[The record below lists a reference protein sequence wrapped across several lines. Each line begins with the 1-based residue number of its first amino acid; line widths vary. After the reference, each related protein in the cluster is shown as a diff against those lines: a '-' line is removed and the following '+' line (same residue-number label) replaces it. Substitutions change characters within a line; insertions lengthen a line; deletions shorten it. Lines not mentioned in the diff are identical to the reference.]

1 MSYKNFME
9 VYTATDKKRAD
20 WFKIS
25 AKVEGETHI
34 AFLEI
39 FDVITPSGGNDLI
52 AQLKSMKADEI
63 RLFINSPGGD
73 VFTGFNVYNAL
84 KSVPAKVTTFV
95 TGLAASAASIIA
107 LAGQEVVIYENSFLM
122 CHQAWGFAIGNADEM
137 LSTVSI
143 LEKLDN
149 AIVDIYASKTKKDKA
164 EILTMMKAETWFN
177 SAEASEY
184 GLADVVLKDAEAKGT
199 MAFDLS
205 IYANAPDV
213 LLNITNT
220 ELMNK
225 VKADLE
231 LDAMEKKRKQM
242 LKRLALTE
250 IEL

>member
-1 MSYKNFME
+1 MSYKNFLG
-9 VYTATDKKRAD
+9 VYAAQENKRVD

-25 AKVEGETHI
+25 AKVEGASNI
-34 AFLEI
+34 AYLEI
-39 FDVITPSGGNDLI
+39 FDVITPYGGNDLI
-52 AQLKSMKADEI
+52 SQIKSMKADEI

-73 VFTGFNVYNAL
+73 VFTGFNIYNTL
-84 KSVPAKVTTFV
+84 KSIPAKVTTYV

-107 LAGQEVVIYENSFLM
+107 LAGNEIIIYENSFIM

-137 LSTVSI
+137 LSTVGI

-149 AIVDIYASKTKKDKA
+149 AIVDIYANKTGKDKG

-177 SAEASEY
+177 SAEALTY
-184 GLADVVLKDAEAKGT
+184 GLVNTVLKDEAAKGA

-205 IYANAPDV
+205 VYANAPDI
-213 LLNITNT
+213 LMNITNK

-225 VKADLE
+225 VKEDLE
-231 LDAMEKKRKQM
+231 ADQMDKKRKQM

-250 IEL
+250 VEL